1 MRALNIVRELFTQA
15 GRPVCA
21 AAAEAPFVCGECERG
36 QRFGLPPDD
45 RCIVMA
51 AQLAR
56 GARPVIPAC
65 GDVDSSAPSSAPR
78 AAPISHWTYVRIC
91 NGCPGRQP
99 AA

>member
-56 GARPVIPAC
+56 GARPVKRLSL
-65 GDVDSSAPSSAPR
+65 SSYGYLPNGR
-78 AAPISHWTYVRIC
+78 ARSWLAV
-91 NGCPGRQP
+91 
-99 AA
+99 